1 MIPRDVV
8 LVKVVK
14 RAATGGAAGAAGA
27 AGACYD
33 LTSEASV
40 HPAKA
45 STSHAT
51 S

>member
-14 RAATGGAAGAAGA
+14 RAATGGPAGA

>member
-14 RAATGGAAGAAGA
+14 RAATGGA